1 MTRKSLR
8 WASALVSATLLASL
22 AVSGASAHG
31 NGPGGGRDLAAV
43 RAATARFHDVKLAI
57 AAGYGQP
64 PAPAPLHDCIS
75 SFDGSG
81 AMGFHFI
88 NGSLLD
94 TTVDPRK
101 PEALVYAPDR
111 HGKLHLVAL
120 EYVVFQAPWME
131 AHGSEMPTLFGQM
144 FMSTAEPNR
153 YQIPA
158 FFSLHVWLW
167 QDNPSGLFAPFN
179 PTVSCDSGGAG
190 PRHDDSPRGAQA
202 ASIALRFAC
211 DIDRATTAA
220 STRRA

>member
-31 NGPGGGRDLAAV
+31 NGPDGGRGLAAV
-43 RAATARFHDVKLAI
+43 RAATARFHDVTAAI

-120 EYVVFQAPWME
+120 EYVVFQAPWMK

-144 FMSTAEPNR
+144 FMSTGEPNR

-190 PRHDDSPRGAQA
+190 PRHDDSPRGARA

-211 DIDRATTAA
+211 DIDRTTTAA
-220 STRRA
+220 SAHRT